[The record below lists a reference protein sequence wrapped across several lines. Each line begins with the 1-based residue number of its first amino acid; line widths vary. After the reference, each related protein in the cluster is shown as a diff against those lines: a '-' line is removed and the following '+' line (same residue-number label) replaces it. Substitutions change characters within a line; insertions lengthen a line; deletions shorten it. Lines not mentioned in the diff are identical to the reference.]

1 MSEPAAIAPVSISA
15 SGFEDGLGRRTLEF
29 DRETGTMLERLHLRP
44 ELRAFT
50 GFLQEQVALAEAF
63 DDERFARVRG
73 IERNPRQAVTV
84 VSQFVS
90 GHRLCDLL
98 EAATNLPADEAT
110 SPSVD
115 AALGFLLEILPALG
129 SLHSITRHP
138 HGTLGPGRIV
148 LTHDG
153 RVIVLEAVFGQAI
166 ERLQFNRSRLWLE
179 FGLAAPAGDGPV
191 RLDNAADIAQA
202 SLVAMMIVIG
212 RPLRDNEY
220 PDGIGT
226 LLTEV
231 IEIAQIRGG
240 SGFAAGLQSF
250 LARALPLSTQQPFE
264 SAEEAT
270 SEVRRVAKEIGATR
284 CRAALTSFVGDMNRV
299 LAETGDDGGRAAA
312 SYDDE
317 PFAVRRGGSDTVPSD
332 SEEPSIDDLLA
343 QIPSS
348 TEAFLQAESS
358 ALLSFEPVEA
368 EAAIE
373 TAITAGATE
382 QPQDADAAPEVA
394 PVSVEPP
401 AGSRPA
407 PPAWNTLG
415 SAVVPEP
422 IVETAALPPAPT
434 PAAEAPVAVTAAVQ
448 PVAAP
453 EEPEVRGPSVREPEP
468 VRTPDPV
475 RQPEPPAAASERQP
489 AAAPVAPPRAEEPPA
504 APAATPMLEPEV
516 TRAATPAR
524 EPEVIRAAPV
534 PEPDVAR
541 AAPAPEASKVQQ
553 EAAEPPSAKR
563 QEPPARSSKR
573 KRRGAKPHRDKLRS
587 NAAPKP
593 MQPPPVIPMPVP
605 LGAAPPAPPLNR
617 INEPIRQET
626 PRPIQF
632 AGAADVRPPVSNASA
647 PLRLKTD
654 APSPLRLKTDGPSG
668 FTPPPQRAERREPH
682 DATAIP
688 YVVRPEPDGGG
699 SPWRMAA
706 IAAAVLVVVVG
717 AAGAYMWGG
726 GKADPEK
733 APTAEAAPAPVKP
746 SDPTKVGTL
755 ALTTQPAGAHVLI
768 DGKAVGETPVTLS
781 DLAPGKHALT
791 IVGSSGSVKK
801 VIRIEAGKT
810 LTLEVPIYSG
820 WIAVFAP
827 VPLDIAENGKAIGT
841 TDQGR
846 LMLSPGL
853 HQLTLSNRQLGYKT
867 VQIVDIEPG
876 EERSINVQPTGGLNA
891 NAVPWAEVWMAGK
904 KIGETPIAGLQVPL
918 GTHEILFKN
927 PQFPEKRVTVTV
939 TGSDTAIAA
948 VDFTK

>member
-1 MSEPAAIAPVSISA
+1 MSEPAAVAPVSISA

-50 GFLQEQVALAEAF
+50 GFLHEQVALAEAF

-73 IERNPRQAVTV
+73 IERDPRQAVTV
-84 VSQFVS
+84 VSQFVP
-90 GHRLCDLL
+90 GNRLCDLL

-129 SLHSITRHP
+129 SLHTITRHP

-148 LTHDG
+148 LTQDG

-179 FGLAAPAGDGPV
+179 FGLAAPGGDGPV
-191 RLDNAADIAQA
+191 RLDTAADIAQA

-240 SGFAAGLQSF
+240 SSFAAGLQEF

-299 LAETGDDGGRAAA
+299 LAGTVEYTGRAAT
-312 SYDDE
+312 SFDDE
-317 PFAVRRGGSDTVPSD
+317 PLAVRRDATDDIPSD
-332 SEEPSIDDLLA
+332 SDEPSIDDLLA

-358 ALLSFEPVEA
+358 AFISYEHVEPDAASEALLAPGVTEA
-368 EAAIE
+368 
-373 TAITAGATE
+373 
-382 QPQDADAAPEVA
+382 QPQGSDAAPEDA
-394 PVSVEPP
+394 PVFVEPSV
-401 AGSRPA
+401 ASVPA

-422 IVETAALPPAPT
+422 IVEAVALPPAPA
-434 PAAEAPVAVTAAVQ
+434 PAAEAPVALTPAVQ

-453 EEPEVRGPSVREPEP
+453 EAEVRAPSVREPEP
-468 VRTPDPV
+468 VR
-475 RQPEPPAAASERQP
+475 QPEPPVAASERQP
-489 AAAPVAPPRAEEPPA
+489 AQSPIAPPPAEEVPA
-504 APAATPMLEPEV
+504 ARAATPVPEPEV
-516 TRAATPAR
+516 TRPATPAR
-524 EPEVIRAAPV
+524 EPEV
-534 PEPDVAR
+534 AR
-541 AAPAPEASKVQQ
+541 AAPAAEPSKAQQ
-553 EAAEPPSAKR
+553 EPAEPPSAKR

-587 NAAPKP
+587 NALPKP
-593 MQPPPVIPMPVP
+593 VQPPPVIPMPVP
-605 LGAAPPAPPLNR
+605 LGAAPPALPLNR
-617 INEPIRQET
+617 FNEPVRQET
-626 PRPIQF
+626 PRQIQF
-632 AGAADVRPPVSNASA
+632 APTADVRPPVSNLST

-654 APSPLRLKTDGPSG
+654 APSPLRLKTDASG
-668 FTPPPQRAERREPH
+668 FTTPSQRAERREPQ

-688 YVVRPEPDGGG
+688 YVFRPERQTEGGF
-699 SPWRMAA
+699 PWRMAA
-706 IAAAVLVVVVG
+706 IAAAVIVVGVG

-746 SDPTKVGTL
+746 SDATKVGTL
-755 ALTTQPAGAHVLI
+755 ALTTQPAGARVLL
-768 DGKAVGETPVTLS
+768 DGKAMGETPVTLA

-810 LTLEVPIYSG
+810 LALEVPIYSG

-918 GTHEILFKN
+918 GTHEIIFKN